1 MPYKPRT
8 CPYCGDALDPGEI
21 CKCREKKEEEPPKED
36 KPSVAGALEGA
47 EAAAYR
53 EAVAE
58 KVTITLEKAPGVETF
73 HRRIEASSSSA
84 ALNGVAVLIRELA
97 EVLGVPV
104 TKVLALLAVVL
115 TVPTIR
121 ATQNEGQG
129 A

>member
-1 MPYKPRT
+1 MSYKPRT

-21 CKCREKKEEEPPKED
+21 CKCREQKEEPPKEN

-58 KVTITLEKAPGVETF
+58 KVSITLEKVPGVETF

-84 ALNGVAVLIRELA
+84 ALNGVAVLVRELA
-97 EVLGVPV
+97 GVLGVPV